1 MSRRPTTASPMKSP
15 KKLAGGARGGVTSND
30 LEQMLSD

>member
-15 KKLAGGARGGVTSND
+15 KKLAGGGKGATSND
-30 LEQMLSD
+30 YEQMLSD